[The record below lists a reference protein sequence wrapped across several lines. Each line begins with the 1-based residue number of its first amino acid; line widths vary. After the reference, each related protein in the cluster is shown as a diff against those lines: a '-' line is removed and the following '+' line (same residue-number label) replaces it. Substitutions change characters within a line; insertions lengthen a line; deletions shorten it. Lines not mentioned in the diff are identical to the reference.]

1 MKGLTATDR
10 CQWANLHMVEQ
21 PQEEDVADED
31 VREAGVKELPQEQSS
46 SQGPRGVHR
55 ITTNQLWSSCSPPG
69 RVL

>member
-31 VREAGVKELPQEQSS
+31 VREAGVKERPHKQPSD
-46 SQGPRGVHR
+46 GPREIHR